1 MKLSSMLNLLVGLLL
16 LAAVVCHYFAA
27 AMYAP
32 LTIAAI
38 VTHLAYM
45 AAKWRGA

>member
-16 LAAVVCHYFAA
+16 LAAVVCHCFAVV
-27 AMYAP
+27 MYVP

-45 AAKWRGA
+45 AAKRRGA